1 VYVDVDDDDDDD
13 DDDDKVRLL
22 KDELMLQCFLHA

>member
-1 VYVDVDDDDDDD
+1 VYVDVDDDDD

-22 KDELMLQCFLHA
+22 KDELMLQCFLRA